1 MPIRIPGAGEEEG
14 GGGPTPRG
22 PMVTTISLDAL
33 NPRQQLFD
41 LPPGL
46 AISRCDALNRA
57 DWCRQTGVLSLTC
70 ARATPADE
78 TNR

>member
-46 AISRCDALNRA
+46 AISTSDALNRLTGAA
-57 DWCRQTGVLSLTC
+57 DRDAQPDVRTGDASG
-70 ARATPADE
+70 
-78 TNR
+78 